1 MPTQTKINKKQ
12 KTMELRI
19 KQVVKESE
27 KAICVMIT
35 LEHPSSNKQFT
46 KEQWLPKSVVESMT
60 DTVVVAKDWFVNKMI
75 SEQLSFMRVGGIM
88 SSIVFKHVINF
99 GY

>member
-1 MPTQTKINKKQ
+1 MKIQFNNI
-12 KTMELRI
+12 EN
-19 KQVVKESE
+19 ESE
-27 KAICVMIT
+27 KAICINIT

-46 KEQWLPKSVVESMT
+46 KAQWLPKSVCENIGEKSVE
-60 DTVVVAKDWFVNKMI
+60 VKDWFVNKMI

-88 SSIVFKHVINF
+88 SSIVFKNVIDF